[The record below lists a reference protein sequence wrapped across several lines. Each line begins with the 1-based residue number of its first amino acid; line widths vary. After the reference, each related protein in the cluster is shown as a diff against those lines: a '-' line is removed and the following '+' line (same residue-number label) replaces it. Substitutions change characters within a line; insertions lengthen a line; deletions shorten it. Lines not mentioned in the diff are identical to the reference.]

1 MDLFDFLG
9 KLDESGAS
17 YHWEGESDGSALEV
31 SLTVDSGGF
40 FSKYDVKI
48 RLISTG
54 TWKAS
59 GLPDGDA
66 EAMFEAY
73 ELAERHGTK
82 VRGSADEYTF
92 SLDDIINLI
101 ADVR

>member
-1 MDLFDFLG
+1 MNLFEFLT

-17 YHWEGESDGSALEV
+17 YHFEAQQDGSALEV
-31 SLTVDSGGF
+31 SLTVDGGGF
-40 FSKYDVKI
+40 FSKYAVKI
-48 RLISTG
+48 RLISAG

-66 EAMFEAY
+66 EALFEAY
-73 ELAERHGTK
+73 ELAERHGTRM
-82 VRGSADEYTF
+82 RGSEDYQFTLDE
-92 SLDDIINLI
+92 LVDLI